1 MPSTTT
7 AEAKATLRRA
17 LSQLPPAG
25 WEELTQAFLALPEV
39 AQADTIL
46 VFYGVG
52 REPDT
57 RPAIRALLER
67 GKRVA
72 LPKCLPGRRMQA
84 RAVSGLD
91 KLTPG
96 PFRIPEDLT
105 RVSGIGEGILAG
117 LIDQVTVSQE
127 EETP

>member
-1 MPSTTT
+1 M
-7 AEAKATLRRA
+7 
-17 LSQLPPAG
+17 
-25 WEELTQAFLALPEV
+25 
-39 AQADTIL
+39 
-46 VFYGVG
+46 FYGVG

-57 RPAIRALLER
+57 RPVIRALLER

-96 PFRIPEDLT
+96 PFCIPEPGEDCPVVDREEIDLILVPNLCCDKQGH
-105 RVSGIGEGILAG
+105 RLGHGGGYYDRYLAG
-117 LIDQVTVSQE
+117 YSGRTVALC
-127 EETP
+127 PAALAAGAAARRGI